1 MTTKITS
8 KALREFVRNML
19 TEQEEENLELVPASE
34 PDEEAELEV
43 EVPAVAEVPMD
54 VPFDIPIEVDPYV
67 ADHTLGPPTADPSFV
82 PDNADELKNSISKL
96 LDDVPESSIGT
107 AYDIVRKT
115 LDNLHNVLRQRGEIM
130 PADTFSLQEATPV
143 EKLLFLISEA
153 YSDNVVSMLSP
164 AGLLRKDVAKAAS
177 YEEPELGALSGDR
190 DDEDLGAQG
199 GGIRSASSDSLTSV
213 GKSGDV
219 VSKITMADIRKNI
232 ERIKAGEES
241 AGKVRAEPAQKVID
255 AGLAKRI
262 EIAIEMFPG
271 KADDIDRA
279 VAKDDLDA
287 ALTFDELEQVHDK
300 YKSSPEAV
308 AIDALYKKPAKPSE
322 EKLDTLLAREKE
334 ITDRVEAVL
343 ATIEQDMIAKNNGE
357 PVASQ
362 NVWHRYQNSDD
373 GRELK
378 TIANQLFHH
387 RRQSREVE
395 DMPGS
400 FVPPAK
406 QTDAAGAAQTAALF
420 DIEKALEPGVFRNV
434 KDEGFMKLMFG
445 LAIGPDKFDETYV
458 SFTIDPP
465 DDAKKIKALL
475 AKHTDVDKT
484 MAQARSQIGADI
496 ENELAAKDL
505 SDISI
510 GQKSDPFFASA
521 PLLDISNKVL
531 GQLKDAGQLD
541 QYVNLIIRYIAEKL
555 DFPGNLPSKFHFSKK
570 NGNEALEKAIEGLVA
585 RGDKTGYTHLRK
597 ILEDPENAK
606 AVKGH
611 LGKDWRMK
619 SYPSEAEDTA
629 AEVKPEEEKPEIV
642 RKGKTFRR
650 KAQNESLGELASLL
664 KSVLR

>member
-1 MTTKITS
+1 
-8 KALREFVRNML
+8 ML

-54 VPFDIPIEVDPYV
+54 VPGDIPIEVDPYV

-107 AYDIVRKT
+107 AYSIVRKT
-115 LDNLHNVLRQRGEIM
+115 LDNMHNVLRQRGEIM
-130 PADTFSLQEATPV
+130 PADTFALKEGTAV

-153 YSDNVVSMLSP
+153 YYDNVGSMHS
-164 AGLLRKDVAKAAS
+164 ADGGLRKDVEKAAS
-177 YEEPELGALSGDR
+177 YEEEEMVGLSGDR

-199 GGIRSASSDSLTSV
+199 GGTRSASSDSLTSV
-213 GKSGDV
+213 GKSDNIA
-219 VSKITMADIRKNI
+219 SSITMADIRKNI

-300 YKSSPEAV
+300 YESSPEAV
-308 AIDALYKKPAKPSE
+308 AIGAFYKKPAKPSE

-343 ATIEQDMIAKNNGE
+343 MTIEQDMIAKNNGE

-362 NVWHRYQNSDD
+362 NVWHKYQNSED

-406 QTDAAGAAQTAALF
+406 QTDAASAAQTTDIF
-420 DIEKALEPGVFRNV
+420 NIEKALGTAVFRNV

-445 LAIGPDKFDETYV
+445 LSIGPDLFEEKYV
-458 SFTIDPP
+458 EFVIEPP
-465 DDAKKIKALL
+465 EDAKKIKSFLR
-475 AKHTDVDKT
+475 KHTNIDEI
-484 MAQARSQIGADI
+484 MANPEEGSV
-496 ENELAAKDL
+496 E
-505 SDISI
+505 
-510 GQKSDPFFASA
+510 
-521 PLLDISNKVL
+521 KVL
-531 GQLKDAGQLD
+531 DQLNAKPGAEGSDSLLD
-541 QYVNLIIRYIAEKL
+541 QYLQLVLRYL
-555 DFPGNLPSKFHFSKK
+555 SVDMGFPGAQSSKFHFNKK
-570 NGNEALEKAIEGLVA
+570 SGNEALEKAIEGLVA

-650 KAQNESLGELASLL
+650 TAQNENLGELASLL

>member
-54 VPFDIPIEVDPYV
+54 VPGDIPIEVDPYV

-107 AYDIVRKT
+107 AYNIVRKT
-115 LDNLHNVLRQRGEIM
+115 LDNMHNVLRQRGEIM
-130 PADTFSLQEATPV
+130 PADTFSLQEATSV

-153 YSDNVVSMLSP
+153 YYDNVGSMHS
-164 AGLLRKDVAKAAS
+164 ADGGLRKDVAKASS
-177 YEEPELGALSGDR
+177 YEEEEMAGLSGDR
-190 DDEDLGAQG
+190 GDEDLGAQG
-199 GGIRSASSDSLTSV
+199 GGTRSASSDALSSV
-213 GKSGDV
+213 GKSDNTA
-219 VSKITMADIRKNI
+219 SSITMADIRKNI
-232 ERIKAGEES
+232 ERITAGEEA
-241 AGKVRAEPAQKVID
+241 AGKVRSEPAQKIID

-262 EIAIEMFPG
+262 ELAKEMFPG
-271 KADDIDRA
+271 KADDIDQA
-279 VAKDDLDA
+279 AAKDDLDA
-287 ALTFDELEQVHDK
+287 ALTFDELEQVHNA
-300 YKSSPEAV
+300 YESSSESS
-308 AIDALYKKPAKPSE
+308 AISAFFKKPAGPSE
-322 EKLDTLLAREKE
+322 EKLSDLLAREKE
-334 ITDRVEAVL
+334 ITDRVKDVL
-343 ATIEQDMIAKNNGE
+343 VSIEQDMIIKNNGE
-357 PVASQ
+357 PVDSQ
-362 NVWHRYQNSDD
+362 NVWHKYQNSED

-378 TIANQLFHH
+378 RIANQLFHH
-387 RRQSREVE
+387 KKQSREVE

-406 QTDAAGAAQTAALF
+406 QTDASLAAQTTDIF
-420 DIEKALEPGVFRNV
+420 DIEKALGTAVFRNV

-445 LAIGPDKFDETYV
+445 LSIGPDTFEEKYV
-458 SFTIDPP
+458 EFVIDPP
-465 DDAKKIKALL
+465 EDAKKIKSFLR
-475 AKHTDVDKT
+475 KHTDVDKT
-484 MAQARSQIGADI
+484 MA
-496 ENELAAKDL
+496 
-505 SDISI
+505 
-510 GQKSDPFFASA
+510 DPEEGSVE
-521 PLLDISNKVL
+521 KVL
-531 GQLKDAGQLD
+531 DQLKAQPGAEGSDNLLD
-541 QYVNLIIRYIAEKL
+541 QYLQLVLRYL
-555 DFPGNLPSKFHFSKK
+555 SVDMGFPGAQSSKFHFNKK
-570 NGNEALEKAIEGLVA
+570 SGNEALEKAIEGLVA

-650 KAQNESLGELASLL
+650 TAQNENLGELASLL